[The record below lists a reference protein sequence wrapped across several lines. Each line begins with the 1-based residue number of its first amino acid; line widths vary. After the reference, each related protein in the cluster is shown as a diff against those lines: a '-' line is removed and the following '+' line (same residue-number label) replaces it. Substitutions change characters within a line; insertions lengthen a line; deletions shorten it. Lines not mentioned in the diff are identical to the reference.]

1 MKIKLNRNT
10 YIFFAFFI
18 TTIGNSSFLTQKG
31 LDEIVT
37 YSGIAL
43 ILSGIIYSRFRNMKR
58 NRLRHKTNHCC

>member
-43 ILSGIIYSRFRNMKR
+43 ILSGIIYSRFRN
-58 NRLRHKTNHCC
+58 NA

>member
-58 NRLRHKTNHCC
+58 NS